1 MKTEIW
7 KDIEGYE
14 GIYQVSNLGRVRSL
28 DRIIYKTMSKTGKTF
43 PFNIKGKILKPG
55 IDTKGYSFVNLKV
68 APNVEEARVHRLV
81 AIAFVPGYFDG
92 AVVNHKDENRQNNI
106 SDNLEW
112 VTFADNLNYGTARQ
126 RSTDN
131 HGNSRP
137 VLQMDLDGNVIK
149 EYPSVMEASRQ
160 MDLPE
165 NCIRHCC
172 QNRRGHYTARGYR
185 WKFKK

>member
-1 MKTEIW
+1 MMEEQW
-7 KDIEGYE
+7 KDIEGYK
-14 GIYQVSNLGRVRSL
+14 GRYQVSNLGRVRSL
-28 DRIIYKTMSKTGKTF
+28 DRTIYKMMSKTGKVC
-43 PFNIKGKILKPG
+43 PFNIKGRILKPG

-81 AIAFVPGYFDG
+81 AVAFVPGYFDG
-92 AVVNHKDENRQNNI
+92 AVVNHKDENRQNNRF
-106 SDNLEW
+106 DNLEW

-126 RSTDN
+126 RSTEK

-160 MDLPE
+160 MNLPE

-172 QNRRGHYTARGYR
+172 QNRSGHNTARGFI
-185 WKFKK
+185 WKYKE